1 VETGEREGVPLPIVA
16 TFNYLF
22 FQSTQSFIWF
32 YLSHLSRVRPICL
45 TRTPESSRVA
55 SELPVSHADDFYLY
69 PGSSRVRPLA
79 SAAWSAGLALRGAV
93 SRLPPPAARA
103 VSDLLHRRI
112 IPRLRHDS
120 NPAHLLDWA
129 EEILRRRDAELLHA
143 YYGPVAWRALELK
156 RRVGLPLVVT
166 FLGDDLGPAVPAWWW
181 WWFQNRHERADW
193 PARRRELFEGA
204 DLLLV
209 EGPFARATLIDL
221 GCPPEKVEVQRI
233 ALPLEEIGVRE
244 PSAPV
249 EVPVVVFAGRFC
261 EQKGVL
267 YALAVARTLRERGRP
282 FELRIV
288 GDETMTDGAYAA
300 RVYAY
305 FRDHRLEH
313 SVRLLGFLNHDACLD
328 EIRRADV
335 FLAPS
340 TVDDE
345 GIGEGGAPTTILEAQ
360 ALGVPVVATEHCDI
374 PYVTAPGESALLVPE
389 RDVVAL
395 ADAVGSLL
403 DDPARRAAMGIAG
416 RRHVERWHDVRQ
428 EARLL
433 EDRYLALLER

>member
-1 VETGEREGVPLPIVA
+1 V
-16 TFNYLF
+16 
-22 FQSTQSFIWF
+22 
-32 YLSHLSRVRPICL
+32 
-45 TRTPESSRVA
+45 
-55 SELPVSHADDFYLY
+55 
-69 PGSSRVRPLA
+69 
-79 SAAWSAGLALRGAV
+79 
-93 SRLPPPAARA
+93 
-103 VSDLLHRRI
+103 
-112 IPRLRHDS
+112 
-120 NPAHLLDWA
+120 
-129 EEILRRRDAELLHA
+129 
-143 YYGPVAWRALELK
+143 
-156 RRVGLPLVVT
+156 
-166 FLGDDLGPAVPAWWW
+166 
-181 WWFQNRHERADW
+181 
-193 PARRRELFEGA
+193 FEGA

-209 EGPFARATLIDL
+209 EGPFARTTLIDL

-233 ALPLEEIGVRE
+233 ALPLEEIRVRE

-249 EVPVVVFAGRFC
+249 EAPVVVFAGRFC

-267 YALAVARTLRERGRP
+267 YALAAARTLRERGRS

-305 FRDHRLEH
+305 VREHRLERF
-313 SVRLLGFLNHDACLD
+313 VRMLGFLDHDAYLD

-340 TVDDE
+340 IVDEE
-345 GIGEGGAPTTILEAQ
+345 GIGEGGAPTTVLEAQ

-374 PYVTAPGESALLVPE
+374 PHVTVPGESALLVPE

-395 ADAVGSLL
+395 ADAIGQLL
-403 DDPARRAAMGIAG
+403 DDPARRAAMGSAG
-416 RRHVERWHDVRQ
+416 RRHVERWHDAKQ

>member
-1 VETGEREGVPLPIVA
+1 MATSESEGVRPVVA

-32 YLSHLSRVRPICL
+32 YLSHLSRVRAICL
-45 TRTPESSRVA
+45 TRTPESPRLGIDVPA
-55 SELPVSHADDFYLY
+55 SHADDFYLY
-69 PGSSRVRPLA
+69 PGSTRLQPIARA
-79 SAAWSAGLALRGAV
+79 TWSVGRALRGAL
-93 SRLPPPAARA
+93 SRLPPSAAHA
-103 VSDLLHRRI
+103 VSDLLQRRI
-112 IPRLRHDS
+112 VPRIRHDS

-129 EEILRRRDAELLHA
+129 ENILRRRDAKLLHA

-166 FLGDDLGPAVPAWWW
+166 FLGDDLGPVVPAWWW
-181 WWFQNRHERADW
+181 WWIQSGHERPDW

-244 PSAPV
+244 PAAAERS
-249 EVPVVVFAGRFC
+249 VVVFAGRFC
-261 EQKGVL
+261 EQKGAL
-267 YALAVARTLRERGRP
+267 YALAAARRLRERGRR

-305 FRDHRLEH
+305 FREHRLEG
-313 SVRLLGFLNHDACLD
+313 SVRMLGFLDHDACLD

-340 TVDDE
+340 IVDDD

-389 RDVVAL
+389 RDVDAL
-395 ADAVGSLL
+395 ADALGSLL
-403 DDPARRAAMGIAG
+403 DDPARRAAMGTAG
-416 RRHVERWHDVRQ
+416 RRHVERWHDVKQ

-433 EDRYLALLER
+433 EHRYFALLRQ